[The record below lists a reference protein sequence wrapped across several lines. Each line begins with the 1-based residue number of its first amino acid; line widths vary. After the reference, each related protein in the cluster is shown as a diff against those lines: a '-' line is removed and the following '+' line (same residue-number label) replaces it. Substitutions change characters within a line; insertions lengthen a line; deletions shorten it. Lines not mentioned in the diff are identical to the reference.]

1 MKILFLTSRVPYPPH
16 RGDKLKI
23 WNLMKELSARHSI
36 ILITFVSSQRE
47 LQWEKHLSEVCEE
60 IHFVHLPV
68 WRSVVNCIAASWRQV
83 PFQVA
88 YYSSPRM
95 NKVVREVLMHSKP
108 DVVHTHLIR
117 MAQYTHTMSD
127 RPRILD
133 LTDAVSLYLER
144 ILEVQKNP
152 IARMAIKAELKRMT
166 KYERIL
172 EDFNIALVCSQVDKT
187 KLLQSAPKS
196 RIELMHNG
204 VDLNHFVQRNSLQT
218 DEARIIFT
226 GNMSYYPNRD
236 AARYFAEAI
245 FPLVRKKI
253 PAARFWIVGQ
263 NPPRKI
269 TSLAAENITV
279 TGFVEDIAA
288 EYLKSAVAV
297 SPVRFGA
304 GTLNKVLEPLALGVP
319 VVTTSIGVQGL
330 NLEENKEVFVADD
343 PVEFAESVIRL
354 LRDPVLRRES
364 GHRGM
369 QSIRSRFGWSE
380 IALGL
385 ERTYQEI
392 VAGKA

>member
-1 MKILFLTSRVPYPPH
+1 MKILFLTSRIPYPPH

-36 ILITFVSSQRE
+36 TLITFVASRRE

-60 IHFVHLPV
+60 VRFVHLPV
-68 WRSVVNCIAASWRQV
+68 WRSVLNCVAASWRQV

-88 YYSSPRM
+88 YYSSSRM
-95 NKVVREVLMHSKP
+95 DKLVREVLMQSKP

-117 MAQYTHTMSD
+117 MAQYTHAMSD
-127 RPRILD
+127 RPRVLD

-144 ILEVQKNP
+144 ILQVQKNP
-152 IARMAIKAELKRMT
+152 IARVAIKAELKRMT

-172 EDFNIALVCSQVDKT
+172 EDFNIALVCSQVDKSR
-187 KLLQSAPKS
+187 LLQSAPKS
-196 RIELMHNG
+196 RIGLMHNG

-236 AARYFAEAI
+236 AARYFAETI
-245 FPLVRKKI
+245 FPLVRKRI
-253 PAARFWIVGQ
+253 PEARLWIVGQ

-269 TSLAAENITV
+269 NALSAGNITV

-319 VVTTSIGVQGL
+319 VVTTSIGIQGL

-343 PVEFAESVIRL
+343 PVKFAESVIRL
-354 LRDPVLRRES
+354 LQDPVLRRES
-364 GHRGM
+364 GHRAM
-369 QSIRSRFGWSE
+369 QSIRSRFGWNK
-380 IALGL
+380 IALDL

-392 VAGKA
+392 IEGKV

>member
-36 ILITFVSSQRE
+36 ILITFVASRHE
-47 LQWEKHLSEVCEE
+47 LQWKKHLSEVCEE
-60 IHFVHLPV
+60 MHFVHLPV
-68 WRSVVNCIAASWRQV
+68 WRSVLNCVAASWRQV

-88 YYSSPRM
+88 YYSSSRM
-95 NKVVREVLMHSKP
+95 DKLVREVLMRSKP
-108 DVVHTHLIR
+108 DVIHTHLIR
-117 MAQYTHTMSD
+117 MAQYTHAMSD
-127 RPRILD
+127 RPRVLD

-144 ILEVQKNP
+144 ILHVQKNP

-172 EDFNIALVCSQVDKT
+172 EDYNIALVCSQVDKT
-187 KLLQSAPKS
+187 RLLQSAPKS

-204 VDLNHFVQRNSLQT
+204 VDLNHFVQKNSLQT

-236 AARYFAEAI
+236 AARYFAETI
-245 FPLVRKKI
+245 FPLVREKI
-253 PAARFWIVGQ
+253 PKARFWIVGQ

-269 TSLAAENITV
+269 TSLSAENITV

-304 GTLNKVLEPLALGVP
+304 GTP
-319 VVTTSIGVQGL
+319 TSIGVQGL

-343 PVEFAESVIRL
+343 PVKFAESIIRL
-354 LRDPVLRRES
+354 LQDPVLRRES
-364 GHRGM
+364 GQRAM
-369 QSIRSRFGWSE
+369 QSIRSRFGWNK

-385 ERTYQEI
+385 ERTYREI
-392 VAGKA
+392 IEGKA